1 MIYDQNLLPLIMILR
16 LFGQKYI
23 LMATKFN
30 VVFLYRHPYINLTID
45 QIHWENKLLTMGDF
59 NIDLLKYN
67 SHIGS
72 ENFINTLSSFFF
84 QPQILQPTRITDHS
98 STLIDN
104 IFFNSAEHFIIIGS
118 GNLVYMI
125 CQITCQILLYLK
137 NFLYSKFDE
146 MRTTNQLGYYFYIR
160 L

>member
-1 MIYDQNLLPLIMILR
+1 
-16 LFGQKYI
+16 
-23 LMATKFN
+23 
-30 VVFLYRHPYINLTID
+30 
-45 QIHWENKLLTMGDF
+45 MGDF

-125 CQITCQILLYLK
+125 CQITCQILLSIKIYK
-137 NFLYSKFDE
+137 RDYSKFDEITLINE